1 MRSKMVRRSLA
12 AAALALCG
20 ACGSDS
26 LSPREAC
33 DETVEVVCAKLFE
46 CLTEGE
52 RQFFGLTTEAAC
64 ISNGKQNAGCAE
76 VTADNVCEGSQTYN
90 GSNAAEC
97 LDQIEAVSCGQARDG
112 TVEEDAPAC
121 AEVCQAD

>member
-1 MRSKMVRRSLA
+1 MRSKMVRSSLA
-12 AAALALCG
+12 AAALALSG

-33 DETVEVVCAKLFE
+33 DQTVEVVCTKLFE

-52 RQFFGLTTEAAC
+52 RQIFGLTTEAAC

-76 VTADNVCEGSQTYN
+76 ATLDNACQGSETYH
-90 GSNAAEC
+90 GAQAAEC
-97 LDQIEAVSCGQARDG
+97 LDQIEALSCGQARDG
-112 TVEEDAPAC
+112 NVEEDAPAC